1 VRISRWIGKVALIA
15 ATAYVCGCAHGTRDV
30 RKVRTATPLARAR
43 AVGRANG
50 QPDSGVMRTLVGR
63 LADADPVVRLAAH
76 EELRKRSGCDFGFV
90 PWASDEERAE
100 PLARW
105 RAWLDQGAIS
115 QPQMARSVAPPR
127 SPRKVP
133 LAGSPQVPDP

>member
-1 VRISRWIGKVALIA
+1 MRISGWIGKLALIA
-15 ATAYVCGCAHGTRDV
+15 ATVYVCGCAHGTRDV
-30 RKVRTATPLARAR
+30 RRVRTATPLARAR

-90 PWASDEERAE
+90 PWASDEERAV
-100 PLARW
+100 PLQRW
-105 RAWLDQGAIS
+105 RAWLEQGGIS
-115 QPQMARSVAPPR
+115 QPPMARSVAPP
-127 SPRKVP
+127 SPPRKAP
-133 LAGSPQVPDP
+133 PAASPQVPDR

>member
-1 VRISRWIGKVALIA
+1 VRISRWIGNVALIGVM
-15 ATAYVCGCAHGTRDV
+15 AYVCGCAHGTRDV

-43 AVGRANG
+43 AVGRPNG

-90 PWASDEERAE
+90 PWASDEERAL
-100 PLARW
+100 PLERW
-105 RAWLDQGAIS
+105 RAWLEQGAPIHA
-115 QPQMARSVAPPR
+115 PMARSVTSPSPPRKAPP
-127 SPRKVP
+127 
-133 LAGSPQVPDP
+133 AGSPQVPGP